1 MKFCDMEEE
10 VYQEFDWSTPDENPM
25 YETGKGSELSEIK
38 FSGTFDE
45 VRKQSQKILR
55 ITGSKMSI
63 NHDAILLGMDDSMP
77 DNVGTLTHHSAEGLD
92 MMENLQDR
100 LLHEIECF
108 RQSGDG
114 FGRVLDLSA
123 QSEMRLCDHVIVHE
137 HVDPRAS
144 HGMCKCGARISAH
157 MDDRF
162 QKCDTLISFCGLQT
176 YQRGEQREI
185 LLEIVKSSK
194 NVLIV
199 QGPLKIGDVDVS
211 VEINFIIPNV
221 KMVIVEA
228 FVLWYYDHHEEQ
240 EELERNNEHWQ
251 TAFKTINGEPGW
263 EESDDLKRVVLV
275 GISNS
280 KCLGIVNVSKDVE
293 RCLVDVA
300 IKYQETIPEALA
312 RGLLEIGCGDLS
324 YDFLGVT
331 NPSEGE
337 CQLFVY
343 GSYDDR
349 INQRGYVKFVD
360 PATYVDKVNGK
371 RSKTGHLMKVLNL
384 LVKMKQLKYS
394 MQTLNQYMAYAYRLG
409 DDGREERFCAGE
421 WQYHENVGRISVH
434 MVEKVSENDLIRCS
448 GKLIQH
454 YKPKK
459 INLRSGNQ
467 IIGKAY
473 RLEENLYTVGLV
485 IERQFEKNW
494 CNLSGSVKIATVND
508 ECYQM
513 AGHYLGLSDQELKRG
528 FLLMRGQRGNERVGN
543 RSVGECIF
551 KRCPGD
557 LEATEELWQELIQ

>member
-1 MKFCDMEEE
+1 
-10 VYQEFDWSTPDENPM
+10 
-25 YETGKGSELSEIK
+25 
-38 FSGTFDE
+38 
-45 VRKQSQKILR
+45 
-55 ITGSKMSI
+55 
-63 NHDAILLGMDDSMP
+63 
-77 DNVGTLTHHSAEGLD
+77 
-92 MMENLQDR
+92 
-100 LLHEIECF
+100 
-108 RQSGDG
+108 
-114 FGRVLDLSA
+114 
-123 QSEMRLCDHVIVHE
+123 
-137 HVDPRAS
+137 
-144 HGMCKCGARISAH
+144 
-157 MDDRF
+157 
-162 QKCDTLISFCGLQT
+162 
-176 YQRGEQREI
+176 
-185 LLEIVKSSK
+185 
-194 NVLIV
+194 
-199 QGPLKIGDVDVS
+199 
-211 VEINFIIPNV
+211 
-221 KMVIVEA
+221 
-228 FVLWYYDHHEEQ
+228 
-240 EELERNNEHWQ
+240 
-251 TAFKTINGEPGW
+251 
-263 EESDDLKRVVLV
+263 
-275 GISNS
+275 
-280 KCLGIVNVSKDVE
+280 
-293 RCLVDVA
+293 
-300 IKYQETIPEALA
+300 
-312 RGLLEIGCGDLS
+312 LS

-349 INQRGYVKFVD
+349 INQRGYVKFED

-409 DDGREERFCAGE
+409 DAGREERFCAGE

-434 MVEKVSENDLIRCS
+434 LVEKVSENDLIRCS

-528 FLLMRGQRGNERVGN
+528 FLLMRGQRGNERVGSL
-543 RSVGECIF
+543 SVGECIF

-557 LEATEELWQELIQ
+557 LEATEELWQELIR